1 MRGDLRPGLGVGVGL
16 FMLIDRWESRLTSL
30 SSSGKK
36 GQRVSGVT
44 NQ

>member
-1 MRGDLRPGLGVGVGL
+1 MRGDVRPGLGVGVVL
-16 FMLIDRWESRLTSL
+16 SMLIDRWESRLTSL